1 MTLCICQNLQNYTT
15 QIINSNAKYELQLI
29 IMYQYIVYQYG
40 LSIIANVLSAKLI
53 KNMQKYTEY
62 KWIFT
67 KQIL

>member
-1 MTLCICQNLQNYTT
+1 
-15 QIINSNAKYELQLI
+15 
-29 IMYQYIVYQYG
+29 MYQYIVYQYG